1 MRWKSEELLDHL
13 DRLAMGAA
21 DDLENEVLE
30 IKKAPADRNEL
41 KGWLIKGAVC
51 LANQRGGC
59 VLVGIADRT
68 KGRKN
73 AITGIGDVSYRG
85 LERDVYDATDP
96 HILIEL
102 EELHAPE
109 AVLLAAHVP
118 KGIPPHTTSS
128 GRTWIRIDDSCVPL
142 TGSAIAQMISSSG
155 ALDLSAAPAAGTAL
169 GDLSPE
175 ALQRGRDYL
184 RKRPGLAGLAEED
197 DEVLLRG
204 LRLMSGSELTQA
216 AILLFGKPDAIAR
229 FLPQHEITV
238 LRYTSS
244 TRFDR
249 RLDLRGP
256 LLLDLAR
263 IEDELAAAS
272 SLRTVQPRGFAQLE
286 LPTIDWEVAREA
298 TLNAVAHRDYFLRQA
313 IILALH
319 KDRLEISS
327 PGGFVGGVTPAN
339 ILRHAPVHRN
349 ELLAETFQQLGFVD
363 RAGVGV
369 DRIYERLLRVGARLP
384 IYSADE
390 SSVSLS
396 LPLGGSDE
404 FAAWVVERETEHG
417 ELGLDRLILL
427 RRLIGVG
434 SLDRRAAAECLQLSD
449 DQAGERL
456 TAMRREG
463 LLVVHGRGRGTR
475 YELSRPLSEWLRG
488 RGGTDADHPLEA
500 EGVRLRVLELLHER
514 GRLTNAEIR
523 DFSGYNRQQ
532 VLALEKVLERR
543 GLIEFHGHGRG
554 AYIALAREGDREQ

>member
-1 MRWKSEELLDHL
+1 MRWKPEELLERL
-13 DRLAMGAA
+13 DRLETETAN
-21 DDLENEVLE
+21 DIESEVLE
-30 IKKAPADRNEL
+30 IKGSPTDRGEL
-41 KGWLIKGAVC
+41 KGWLVKNAVC

-68 KGRKN
+68 KGRNK
-73 AITGIGDVSYRG
+73 AITGIGDISYRG

-109 AVLLAAHVP
+109 GVLLMAHIP

-128 GRTWIRIDDSCVPL
+128 GRAWIRIDDGCVPL
-142 TGSAIAQMISSSG
+142 TGSTIARMVSSSG
-155 ALDLSAAPAAGTAL
+155 ALDLSAAPAEGATLA
-169 GDLSPE
+169 DLSPE
-175 ALQRGRDYL
+175 ALQKGRDYL
-184 RKRPGLAGLAEED
+184 RRRPGLASLAEED
-197 DEVLLRG
+197 DRALLRG

-216 AILLFGKPDAIAR
+216 AILLFGTPDTVAR
-229 FLPQHEITV
+229 YLPQHEITV

-256 LLLDLAR
+256 LLLDLTR
-263 IEDELAAAS
+263 IENELAAAS

-313 IILALH
+313 MILALH
-319 KDRLEISS
+319 KDRVEVSS
-327 PGGFVGGVTPAN
+327 PGGFVGGVTPEN

-384 IYSADE
+384 TYGADE

-404 FAAWVVERETEHG
+404 FAAWVVEWEAENA
-417 ELGLDRLILL
+417 ELDLDRLIVL
-427 RRLIGVG
+427 RRLVDIG
-434 SLDRRAAAECLQLSD
+434 SLDRWAAAECLQLSD
-449 DQAGERL
+449 DQAAERL
-456 TAMRREG
+456 AAMRREG
-463 LLVVHGRGRGTR
+463 LLVVRGRGRGTR
-475 YELSRPLSEWLRG
+475 YELSRPLSERLRG
-488 RGGTDADHPLEA
+488 RGLTDADHPLEA
-500 EGVRLRVLELLHER
+500 EGVRLRVLELLRER

-523 DFSGYNRQQ
+523 DFSGYSRQQ
-532 VLALEKVLERR
+532 VLALEKALERA
-543 GLIEFHGHGRG
+543 GLIELHGYGRG
-554 AYIALAREGDREQ
+554 AYITLAKERQT

>member
-1 MRWKSEELLDHL
+1 MRWKAEELLKRL
-13 DRLAMGAA
+13 DRLETETAN
-21 DDLENEVLE
+21 DIESEVLE
-30 IKKAPADRNEL
+30 IKGAPTDRGEL
-41 KGWLIKGAVC
+41 KGWLTKNAVC

-68 KGRKN
+68 KGRKK

-109 AVLLAAHVP
+109 GVLLMAHVP

-128 GRTWIRIDDSCVPL
+128 GRAWIRIDDGCVPL
-142 TGSAIAQMISSSG
+142 TGSTIARMVSSSG
-155 ALDLSAAPAAGTAL
+155 ALDLSAAPAEGATLA
-169 GDLSPE
+169 DLSPE
-175 ALQRGRDYL
+175 ALQKGREYL
-184 RKRPGLAGLAEED
+184 RRRPGLASLAEEED
-197 DEVLLRG
+197 GALLRG
-204 LRLMSGSELTQA
+204 LRLMGGSELTQA
-216 AILLFGKPDAIAR
+216 AILLFGKPDAIAQ

-256 LLLDLAR
+256 LLLDLTR
-263 IEDELAAAS
+263 IENELAAAS

-319 KDRLEISS
+319 KDRVEVSS

-384 IYSADE
+384 TYSADE

-404 FAAWVVERETEHG
+404 FAAWVVEWDAENA
-417 ELGLDRLILL
+417 ELDLDRLIVL
-427 RRLIGVG
+427 RRLVDVG
-434 SLDRRAAAECLQLSD
+434 SLDRWAAAECLQLSD
-449 DQAGERL
+449 DPAAERL
-456 TAMRREG
+456 AAMRREG
-463 LLVVHGRGRGTR
+463 LLVVRGRGRGTR
-475 YELSRPLSEWLRG
+475 YELSRPLSERLRG
-488 RGGTDADHPLEA
+488 RGLTDADHPLEA
-500 EGVRLRVLELLHER
+500 EGVRLRVLELLRER
-514 GRLTNAEIR
+514 SRLTNAEIR
-523 DFSGYNRQQ
+523 DFSGYSRQQ
-532 VLALEKVLERR
+532 VLALEKALERE
-543 GLIEFHGHGRG
+543 GLIELHGHGRG
-554 AYIALAREGDREQ
+554 AYITLAKERQA

>member
-1 MRWKSEELLDHL
+1 MLKRL
-13 DRLAMGAA
+13 DRLEAETAN
-21 DDLENEVLE
+21 DIESEVLE
-30 IKKAPADRNEL
+30 IKAAPTDRGEL
-41 KGWLIKGAVC
+41 KSWLIKNAVC

-68 KGRKN
+68 KGRKK

-109 AVLLAAHVP
+109 GVLLMAHIP

-128 GRTWIRIDDSCVPL
+128 GRAWIRIDDGCVPL
-142 TGSAIAQMISSSG
+142 TGSTITRMVSSSG
-155 ALDLSAAPAAGTAL
+155 AVDLSAAPAEGATLA
-169 GDLSPE
+169 DLSRE
-175 ALQRGRDYL
+175 ALQKGRDYL
-184 RKRPGLAGLAEED
+184 RRRPGLASLAEED
-197 DEVLLRG
+197 ERALLRG

-216 AILLFGKPDAIAR
+216 AVLLFGTPDAIAR
-229 FLPQHEITV
+229 YLPQHEITV

-256 LLLDLAR
+256 LLLDLTR
-263 IEDELAAAS
+263 IENELAAAS

-319 KDRLEISS
+319 KDRVEVSS
-327 PGGFVGGVTPAN
+327 PGGFVGGVTPEN

-369 DRIYERLLRVGARLP
+369 DRIYERLLRVGVRLP
-384 IYSADE
+384 TYSADE

-404 FAAWVVERETEHG
+404 FAAWVVEWEAENA
-417 ELGLDRLILL
+417 ELDLDRLIVL
-427 RRLIGVG
+427 RRLVDIG
-434 SLDRRAAAECLQLSD
+434 SLDRWAAAECLQLSD
-449 DQAGERL
+449 DQAAERL

-463 LLVVHGRGRGTR
+463 LLVVRGRGRGTR
-475 YELSRPLSEWLRG
+475 YELSRPLSERLRG
-488 RGGTDADHPLEA
+488 RGLTHADHPLEA
-500 EGVRLRVLELLHER
+500 EGVRLRVLELLRER
-514 GRLTNAEIR
+514 ERLTNAEIR
-523 DFSGYNRQQ
+523 DFSGYSRQQ
-532 VLALEKVLERR
+532 VLALEKALERA
-543 GLIEFHGHGRG
+543 GLIELHGYGRG
-554 AYIALAREGDREQ
+554 AYITLVKERQT

>member
-1 MRWKSEELLDHL
+1 MLQQL
-13 DRLAMGAA
+13 DRLEAGTA
-21 DDLENEVLE
+21 DDLESDVLE
-30 IKKAPADRNEL
+30 VKKAPADRDEL
-41 KGWLIKGAVC
+41 KGWLTKGAVC

-59 VLVGIADRT
+59 ILVGIADRT

-73 AITGIGDVSYRG
+73 AITGIGGVSYRG

-109 AVLLAAHVP
+109 AVLLAAHIP
-118 KGIPPHTTSS
+118 RGIPPHTTSS
-128 GRTWIRIDDSCVPL
+128 GKAWIRIDRGCVPL
-142 TGSAIAQMISSSG
+142 TGSAMARMISSSG
-155 ALDLSAAPAAGTAL
+155 ALDLSAAPAEGASL
-169 GDLSPE
+169 DDLSQE

-184 RKRPGLAGLAEED
+184 RKRPGLAALAEEQ
-197 DEVLLRG
+197 DETLLRS
-204 LRLMSGSELTQA
+204 LRLMNGTELTQA
-216 AILLFGKPDAIAR
+216 AILLFGEPDAIAK

-256 LLLDLAR
+256 LLLDLSR
-263 IEDELAAAS
+263 IEDELAAVS

-298 TLNAVAHRDYFLRQA
+298 FLNAVAHRDYFLKQA

-319 KDRLEISS
+319 KDRMEISS

-349 ELLAETFQQLGFVD
+349 ELLAATLQQLGFVD

-369 DRIYERLLRVGARLP
+369 DRIYERLLRAGTRLP
-384 IYSADE
+384 TYSADE
-390 SSVSLS
+390 GSVSLS
-396 LPLGGSDE
+396 LPLGGNDE

-427 RRLIGVG
+427 RRLVDVG
-434 SLDRRAAAECLQLSD
+434 SLDRRAAAECLQLND
-449 DQAGERL
+449 DQAAERL

-463 LLVVHGRGRGTR
+463 LLVARGRGRGTR
-475 YELSRPLSEWLRG
+475 YELSRPLSERLRG
-488 RGGTDADHPLEA
+488 RGLTDADHPLEA
-500 EGVRLRVLELLHER
+500 EGVRLRVLELLRER

-532 VLALEKVLERR
+532 VLALEKALE
-543 GLIEFHGHGRG
+543 GEDLVKFQGHGRG
-554 AYIALAREGDREQ
+554 AYITLTGKGLA

>member
-1 MRWKSEELLDHL
+1 MRWKPEELLDQL
-13 DRLAMGAA
+13 DRLATETA
-21 DDLENEVLE
+21 DNVESETLE
-30 IKKAPADRNEL
+30 IKRAPTHRSEL
-41 KGWLIKGAVC
+41 KDWLIKNAVC

-59 VLVGIADRT
+59 ILVGVADRT
-68 KGRKN
+68 KGRKK
-73 AITGIGDVSYRG
+73 AITGVGDISYGG

-109 AVLLAAHVP
+109 GVLLAAHVP

-128 GRTWIRIDDSCVPL
+128 GKAWIRIDKGCVPL
-142 TGSAIAQMISSSG
+142 TGSAMAQMISSSG
-155 ALDLSAAPAAGTAL
+155 ALDLSAAPADGATL
-169 GDLSPE
+169 DDLSAE
-175 ALQRGRDYL
+175 ALQKGRDYL
-184 RKRPGLAGLAEED
+184 RRRPGLTSLADED
-197 DEVLLRG
+197 DEAMLTG
-204 LRLMSGSELTQA
+204 LRLMNRSELTQT
-216 AILLFGKPDAIAR
+216 AILLFGNPNGIAR

-256 LLLDLAR
+256 LLLDLSR

-298 TLNAVAHRDYFLRQA
+298 MLNAVAHRDYFLRQA
-313 IILALH
+313 VILALH
-319 KDRLEISS
+319 RDRVEVSS
-327 PGGFVGGVTPAN
+327 PGGFAGGVTPAN

-349 ELLAETFQQLGFVD
+349 ELLAETLQQLGFVD

-369 DRIYERLLRVGARLP
+369 DRIYERLLRFGARLP
-384 IYSADE
+384 TYRADA

-404 FAAWVVERETEHG
+404 FAAWVVEREAEDG
-417 ELGLDRLILL
+417 GLELDRLILL
-427 RRLIGVG
+427 RGLIDVG
-434 SLDRRAAAECLQLSD
+434 SLDRQTAAEWLQLSYE
-449 DQAGERL
+449 QAAERL
-456 TAMRREG
+456 TAMQREG

-475 YELSRPLSEWLRG
+475 YELNRPLSERLRG
-488 RGGTDADHPLEA
+488 RGLTDADHPLEA
-500 EGVRLRVLELLHER
+500 EGIRLRVLELLRER

-532 VLALEKVLERR
+532 VLALEKILEGE

-554 AYIALAREGDREQ
+554 AYIALAKGADR